1 MQKFQTRNT
10 IKGDNQMEIFEDHT
24 HDCELKILFP
34 KSCFEC
40 PNKVKYKNASHED
53 GCDFCKHFITIWFDD
68 DNCITRF
75 SRVSDKDI
83 RGNNGTGIY

>member
-1 MQKFQTRNT
+1 
-10 IKGDNQMEIFEDHT
+10 MEIFEDHT